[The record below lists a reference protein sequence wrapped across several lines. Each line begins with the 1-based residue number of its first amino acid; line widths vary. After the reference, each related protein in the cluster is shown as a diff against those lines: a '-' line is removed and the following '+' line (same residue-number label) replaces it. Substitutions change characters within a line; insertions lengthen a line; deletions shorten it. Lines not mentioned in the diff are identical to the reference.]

1 MRPNAQSITD
11 FKAKLRGTLIQPGDS
26 DYDAV
31 RVVWNGMI
39 DRRPS
44 LIARCHGA
52 ADVIASV
59 DFARSHGLLVAVRG
73 GGHNVAG
80 YAVCDGGLMIDLS
93 LMRAIRVDPQAQRA
107 WVQGGATWGDVDH
120 ETTAFGLATPGGVVS
135 MTGVGGLTLSGG
147 IGWLR
152 QTHGLCVDNV
162 VSVDIVTADG
172 QLLHADHTSHPELF
186 WAVRGGGGNFGI
198 VTSFEFRLHPIAP
211 EVMFCAPLYPDAD
224 APSIIAA
231 WRDLMATAPERLCSL
246 IEFSTIPDADDFPP
260 ETHGARVLAVAA
272 VYDGPA
278 DEGEAA
284 VQPLRELGNPVLDF
298 SGRMPYCAIQ
308 SLYDGLFPKGRD
320 RSYFKSLYLS
330 SLSDAVIADIMG
342 RWEFLPVAD
351 VAHLGVAFRWGGTA
365 RGSRCDGIR
374 RSQYA
379 FHAQHRFDLVE
390 DRGRRC
396 QHCVVPRLL
405 VGDATPFHRPPLSQ
419 FCRPWRRHGSRAP
432 GAWCRSVCKTCR
444 NQADIRSDKSLPHEP
459 EHRHRL
465 MVTNADGRTAGV
477 R

>member
-1 MRPNAQSITD
+1 MQPNAQDIAD
-11 FKAKLRGTLIQPGDS
+11 FRSRLRGVLVQPGDD

-31 RVVWNGMI
+31 RLVWNGMI

-44 LIARCHGA
+44 LIARCYGV

-59 DFARSHGLLVAVRG
+59 DLARSHGLRVAVRG
-73 GGHNVAG
+73 GGHNAAG

-93 LMRAIRVDPQAQRA
+93 LMRAVRVDPRAGRA

-152 QTHGLCVDNV
+152 QSHGLCVDNV

-172 QLLHADHTSHPELF
+172 QLLHADDTSHADLF
-186 WAVRGGGGNFGI
+186 WAIRGGGGNFGI

-211 EVMFCAPLYPDAD
+211 ELMFCAPLYPEAD
-224 APSIIAA
+224 ASAVIAA
-231 WRDLMATAPERLCSL
+231 WRDFMATAPEKLCSL
-246 IEFSTIPDADDFPP
+246 IEFSTIPDAEDYPP
-260 ETHGARVLAVAA
+260 ETRGVRVLAVAA

-284 VQPLRELGNPVLDF
+284 VQPLRELTKPVLDF
-298 SGRMPYCAIQ
+298 SGTMSYCAIQ

-330 SLSDAVIADIMG
+330 DLSNAVIADITRLWTSRPSPMSLTSVWHFG
-342 RWEFLPVAD
+342 GAVQRVA
-351 VAHLGVAFRWGGTA
+351 A
-365 RGSRCDGIR
+365 
-374 RSQYA
+374 
-379 FHAQHRFDLVE
+379 
-390 DRGRRC
+390 
-396 QHCVVPRLL
+396 
-405 VGDATPFHRPPLSQ
+405 DATAFGDRSMPFMLSIDSIWAK
-419 FCRPWRRHGSRAP
+419 PEDDDANV
-432 GAWCRSVCKTCR
+432 AWCRDFWSAMQRHSTGRLYLNFAGHGEDADLVRQAHGAEVYARLAAIKRTYDPTNFFR
-444 NQADIRSDKSLPHEP
+444 MNQNIGI
-459 EHRHRL
+459 
-465 MVTNADGRTAGV
+465 V
-477 R
+477 

>member
-1 MRPNAQSITD
+1 MD
-11 FKAKLRGTLIQPGDS
+11 LR
-26 DYDAV
+26 
-31 RVVWNGMI
+31 
-39 DRRPS
+39 
-44 LIARCHGA
+44 
-52 ADVIASV
+52 
-59 DFARSHGLLVAVRG
+59 VAVRG

-93 LMRAIRVDPQAQRA
+93 LMRAVRVDPQAQRA

-172 QLLHADHTSHPELF
+172 QLLHADDTSHPDLF

-211 EVMFCAPLYPDAD
+211 ELMFCAPLYPEAD

-231 WRDLMATAPERLCSL
+231 WRDFMATAPEQLCSL
-246 IEFSTIPDADDFPP
+246 VEFSTIPVADDFPP

-284 VQPLRELGNPVLDF
+284 VQPLRELGKPVLDF
-298 SGRMPYCAIQ
+298 SGKMPYCAIQ

-330 SLSDAVIADIMG
+330 SLSDAVIADITG
-342 RWEFLPVAD
+342 PVGVLPVAD
-351 VAHLGVAFRWGGTA
+351 VARLGVAFRRGGPA
-365 RGSRCDGIR
+365 RGSRRDGVR
-374 RSQYA
+374 RSQPCRTCSA
-379 FHAQHRFDLVE
+379 SIRSGRKPRTTMPTSPGRATS
-390 DRGRRC
+390 GRRWNAI
-396 QHCVVPRLL
+396 RL
-405 VGDATPFHRPPLSQ
+405 AAS
-419 FCRPWRRHGSRAP
+419 
-432 GAWCRSVCKTCR
+432 
-444 NQADIRSDKSLPHEP
+444 I
-459 EHRHRL
+459 
-465 MVTNADGRTAGV
+465 
-477 R
+477 

>member
-1 MRPNAQSITD
+1 VQPNAQQITN
-11 FKAKLRGTLIQPGDS
+11 FKAKLRGTLVQPDED

-59 DFARSHGLLVAVRG
+59 DFARLHGLRVAVRG

-93 LMRAIRVDPQAQRA
+93 LMRAVRVDPQARRA

-172 QLLHADHTSHPELF
+172 QLLHADDTSHPNLF

-198 VTSFEFRLHPIAP
+198 VTAFEFRLHPIPP
-211 EVMFCAPLYPDAD
+211 ELMFCALLFPDAD

-231 WRDLMATAPERLCSL
+231 WRDFMATAPDRLCSL
-246 IEFSTIPDADDFPP
+246 VEFSTIPDADDFPL

-278 DEGEAA
+278 DEGAAA
-284 VQPLRELGNPVLDF
+284 VQPLRELGKPLLDF
-298 SGRMPYCAIQ
+298 SDKMPYCAIQ

-330 SLSDAVIADIMG
+330 SLSDAAIADITG
-342 RWEFLPVAD
+342 RWASCPSPMSLTSVWHFGGAVQRVAAEATAFGD
-351 VAHLGVAFRWGGTA
+351 RAMPYMLSIDSIWSKPEDDDANIAWSRDFWSAIQCHSTGRLYLNFAGHGEDADLVRQAHGAEVYARLAAIKRTYDPTNFFRMNQNIGTA
-365 RGSRCDGIR
+365 
-374 RSQYA
+374 
-379 FHAQHRFDLVE
+379 
-390 DRGRRC
+390 
-396 QHCVVPRLL
+396 
-405 VGDATPFHRPPLSQ
+405 
-419 FCRPWRRHGSRAP
+419 
-432 GAWCRSVCKTCR
+432 
-444 NQADIRSDKSLPHEP
+444 
-459 EHRHRL
+459 
-465 MVTNADGRTAGV
+465 
-477 R
+477 

>member
-1 MRPNAQSITD
+1 MQPNVSNIAD
-11 FKAKLRGTLIQPGDS
+11 FKAKLRGALIQPDAEG
-26 DYDAV
+26 YDAV

-44 LIARCHGA
+44 LIAQCHGV

-59 DFARSHGLLVAVRG
+59 EFARSHGLRVAVRG

-93 LMRAIRVDPQAQRA
+93 FMRAVRVDPQAQRA
-107 WVQGGATWGDVDH
+107 WIQGGATWGDVDH

-135 MTGVGGLTLSGG
+135 TTGVGGLTLSGG

-172 QLLHADHTSHPELF
+172 QLLHADDISHPDLF

-211 EVMFCAPLYPDAD
+211 ELMFCAPLYPEAD
-224 APSIIAA
+224 AASIIAA
-231 WRDLMATAPERLCSL
+231 WRDFMATAPDRLCSL
-246 IEFSTIPDADDFPP
+246 VEFSTIPAADDFPP

-278 DEGEAA
+278 DEGQAA
-284 VQPLRELGNPVLDF
+284 AQPLRELGKPVLDF
-298 SGRMPYCAIQ
+298 SGKMPYCAIQ

-320 RSYFKSLYLS
+320 RSYFKSHYLS
-330 SLSDAVIADIMG
+330 SLSDAAIAEITG
-342 RWEFLPVAD
+342 RWASCPSPMSLTSVWHFGGAVQRVA
-351 VAHLGVAFRWGGTA
+351 AAATAFGDRAMPYMLSIDSIWSKPEDDDANIAWSRDFWSAMQRHSTGRLYLNFAGHGGDA
-365 RGSRCDGIR
+365 
-374 RSQYA
+374 
-379 FHAQHRFDLVE
+379 DLVRQAHGAE
-390 DRGRRC
+390 
-396 QHCVVPRLL
+396 VYARLAAIKQTY
-405 VGDATPFHRPPLSQ
+405 DPANFFRM
-419 FCRPWRRHGSRAP
+419 
-432 GAWCRSVCKTCR
+432 
-444 NQADIRSDKSLPHEP
+444 NQNIGT
-459 EHRHRL
+459 
-465 MVTNADGRTAGV
+465 V
-477 R
+477 

>member
-1 MRPNAQSITD
+1 MRPDAQSLSN
-11 FKAKLRGTLIQPGDS
+11 FKASLRGTLVQPDDN

-44 LIARCHGA
+44 LIARCHGV

-59 DFARSHGLLVAVRG
+59 NFARSQGLQVAVRG

-93 LMRAIRVDPQAQRA
+93 LMRAVRVDPRVQRA

-120 ETTAFGLATPGGVVS
+120 ETSAFSLATPGGVVS

-152 QTHGLCVDNV
+152 QTRGLCIDNV

-172 QLLHADHTSHPELF
+172 QLLHAEADSHPDLF

-198 VTSFEFRLHPIAP
+198 VTSFEFQLHPIAP
-211 EVMFCAPLYPDAD
+211 EMMFCAPLYPEAD
-224 APSIIAA
+224 APSVIAA
-231 WRDLMATAPERLCSL
+231 WRDFMATAPERLCSL
-246 IEFSTIPDADDFPP
+246 VEFSTIPYADDFPP

-284 VQPLRELGNPVLDF
+284 VQPLRGLANPVLDF
-298 SGRMPYCAIQ
+298 SGKMPYCAIQ

-330 SLSDAVIADIMG
+330 DLSDAVIEDITEGWASRPSPMSLMSVWHFGGAVQRVPAAATAFGDRSMPFMLSIDSMWSKAEDDDANITWSRDLWSAMQCHSNG
-342 RWEFLPVAD
+342 RLYLNFAGHGEDA
-351 VAHLGVAFRWGGTA
+351 
-365 RGSRCDGIR
+365 
-374 RSQYA
+374 
-379 FHAQHRFDLVE
+379 DLVRQAHGVE
-390 DRGRRC
+390 VYAKLAAIKRTYD
-396 QHCVVPRLL
+396 P
-405 VGDATPFHRPPLSQ
+405 TNFFHL
-419 FCRPWRRHGSRAP
+419 
-432 GAWCRSVCKTCR
+432 
-444 NQADIRSDKSLPHEP
+444 NQNIGIA
-459 EHRHRL
+459 
-465 MVTNADGRTAGV
+465 
-477 R
+477 

>member
-1 MRPNAQSITD
+1 VQPNAQQINN
-11 FKAKLRGTLIQPGDS
+11 FKAKLRGTLVQPAED

-31 RVVWNGMI
+31 RVIWNGMI

-44 LIARCHGA
+44 LIAQCHGV

-59 DFARSHGLLVAVRG
+59 DFARSHGLRVAVRG

-93 LMRAIRVDPQAQRA
+93 LMRAVRVDPQAHRA

-172 QLLHADHTSHPELF
+172 QLLHADDTSHPDLF

-211 EVMFCAPLYPDAD
+211 ELMFCAPLYPEAD
-224 APSIIAA
+224 ASSIIAA
-231 WRDLMATAPERLCSL
+231 WRDFMATAPDRLCSL
-246 IEFSTIPDADDFPP
+246 VEFSTIPDADEFPP

-278 DEGEAA
+278 DEGDAA
-284 VQPLRELGNPVLDF
+284 VQPLRELGKQVLDF
-298 SGRMPYCAIQ
+298 SGKMPYCAIQ

-330 SLSDAVIADIMG
+330 SLSDAAIADITGWWASCPSPMSLTSVWHFGGEVQRVAAEATAFGDRAMPYMLSIDSIWSKPEDDDANIAWSRDFWSAMQRYSTG
-342 RWEFLPVAD
+342 RLYLNFAGHGEDAD
-351 VAHLGVAFRWGGTA
+351 LVRQAHGAEVYARLAAIKRTYDPTNFFRMNQNVGTA
-365 RGSRCDGIR
+365 
-374 RSQYA
+374 
-379 FHAQHRFDLVE
+379 
-390 DRGRRC
+390 
-396 QHCVVPRLL
+396 
-405 VGDATPFHRPPLSQ
+405 
-419 FCRPWRRHGSRAP
+419 
-432 GAWCRSVCKTCR
+432 
-444 NQADIRSDKSLPHEP
+444 
-459 EHRHRL
+459 
-465 MVTNADGRTAGV
+465 
-477 R
+477 